1 MARFFKST
9 SHIQVIIAL
18 RSIAIAIQLLLITFV
33 NLDLAYQLLS
43 TPLVSVI
50 SLKLLFT
57 LNSNIYYRRNC

>member
-1 MARFFKST
+1 MAKFFKST

-18 RSIAIAIQLLLITFV
+18 CSIAIAIQLLLIIFV

-57 LNSNIYYRRNC
+57 LNSNIYYRRNY

>member
-1 MARFFKST
+1 MAKFFKSI

-18 RSIAIAIQLLLITFV
+18 RSIAIAIQLLLIIFV

-43 TPLVSVI
+43 APLVSVI

-57 LNSNIYYRRNC
+57 LNSNIYYRRNY